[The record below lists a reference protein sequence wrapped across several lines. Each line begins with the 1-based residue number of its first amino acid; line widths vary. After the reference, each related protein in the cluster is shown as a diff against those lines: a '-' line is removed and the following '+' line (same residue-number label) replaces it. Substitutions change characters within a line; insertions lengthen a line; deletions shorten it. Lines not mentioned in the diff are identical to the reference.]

1 MHRLRRAL
9 VIVGAVAAVG
19 GVLYWAFRPK
29 PILVEIGT
37 VTEGPLQAVVEEDG
51 RTRVRDRYVVSAPLS
66 GRVLRLSV
74 RAGDQVKTGGPVATL
89 LPSLPPLLD
98 PRTRRELEE
107 RVGAAEAG
115 MQEASVRMERAEA
128 QMMQARADVQRIRT
142 LQLRG
147 VASVQQLER
156 EELGLRIAERDVQA
170 AELRM
175 HASRHEVDQARALLR
190 RYDEPNPGERWE
202 VTAPID
208 GRVLRVVQ
216 ESEAFVSAGAP
227 LVEIGDPGDLE
238 VIVDVLTTDAVGI
251 RSGAP
256 VGIERWGGP
265 NGLEGKVRLVEP
277 AGFTKVSALGVEEQ
291 RVWVIVDI
299 TSPHEKWAS
308 LGDAYRV
315 ETRIVVE
322 DIPKATL
329 VPASALFRRSEGWF
343 VFVVEDGTASERE
356 VTVARRSGQ
365 SAAISHG
372 VGTGDVIVLY
382 PPSTLSDGAAI
393 RVR

>member
-1 MHRLRRAL
+1 MHRLGRAL

-29 PILVEIGT
+29 PILVETGT

-74 RAGDQVKTGGPVATL
+74 KAGDQVKTGGPVATL

-128 QMMQARADVQRIRT
+128 QAMQARADVQRIRM
-142 LQLRG
+142 LHQRG

-156 EELGLRIAERDVQA
+156 EELSLRIAERDVQA

-190 RYDEPNPGERWE
+190 RYDESNPGERWE
-202 VTAPID
+202 VTAPVD

-216 ESEAFVSAGAP
+216 ESEAVVSAGAP

-251 RSGAP
+251 RPGAP
-256 VGIERWGGP
+256 VRIERWGGP

-291 RVWVIVDI
+291 RVWVIIDI
-299 TSPHEKWAS
+299 TSPHEEWAS

-322 DIPKATL
+322 DVPKATL
-329 VPASALFRRSEGWF
+329 VPASAVFRRSEGWF
-343 VFVVEDGTASERE
+343 VFVAEDGTARERA
-356 VTVARRSGQ
+356 VTVTRRSGQ
-365 SAAISHG
+365 SAAVSDG
-372 VGTGDVIVLY
+372 VRPGDAIVVY